1 MTTETNQQEF
11 GFQAEIKQL
20 LHLLSHS
27 LYQNREIAI
36 RELISNAS
44 DALDKFRHITLSE
57 DKYRDD
63 AELEIHLEV
72 NEEENLLVIKDN
84 GIGMTRDELIQN
96 LGTIA
101 HSGSKEFFK
110 SQTGESKKDLSL
122 IGQFGVGFYSA
133 FMLAG
138 KVEVISRSYKEEQGW
153 RWVSDGT
160 GKFTIEEADDVERGT
175 QIRLHLLEDQKE
187 FAGSTRLKHILNT
200 YSTFIP
206 HPIMLED
213 EHVNNQPPI
222 WVEPKSQL
230 DQEKYDNFYQYLTH
244 RTDEKPLWHL
254 HISSDSPFQFH
265 TIMYCPKNNIEK
277 LGFGGYENGLQICA
291 KRILVDRSCRDVLPE
306 YLRFLY
312 GLVDSADLPLNV
324 SRESLQDNTIFRKI
338 RKVLVKQVLGFLE
351 KQAEKEPDNY
361 REFYQEFGIILREGV
376 HNDFENRDR
385 IAGLLRFTS
394 SNHPENLTS
403 LDAYIERASSD
414 QKQIYYISGTDIDS
428 IKKNPNLEIFNKKK
442 IEVLYL
448 SDPVDE
454 IVLANLMAYKEHS
467 ITSIDSSDVDLSD
480 EKDSENKDSDDEK
493 AEEKTESP
501 SGFNRVL
508 ELFKETIG
516 DKVESVRESKRL
528 TESSCCLVNPA
539 GAVSTHLQKVLSM
552 SKQDFEMS
560 KHIFEVNP
568 DAPLVK
574 KLRELSV
581 NSENDDFIRKTG
593 SQMLSVAMLQAGL
606 VPDINEMV
614 DTTDELLQELAS
626 KRSSIITE

>member
-57 DKYRDD
+57 EKYQDEAD
-63 AELEIHLEV
+63 LKIWLEPD
-72 NEEENLLVIKDN
+72 EEENILVIRDN
-84 GIGMTRDELIQN
+84 GVGMTRDELIQN

-101 HSGSKEFFK
+101 HSGSKEFFQ

-133 FMLAG
+133 FMLAE
-138 KVEVISRSYKEEQGW
+138 KVEVVTRSYSEDKGW
-153 RWVSDGT
+153 KWASDGT
-160 GKFTIEEADDVERGT
+160 GSFTIEEAEDVERGT
-175 QIRLHLLEDQKE
+175 QIRLHLLEEQKD
-187 FAGSTRLKHILNT
+187 FATSVRLKHILNK

-206 HPIMLED
+206 HPIMLDD

-230 DQEKYDNFYQYLTH
+230 NQEKYDNFYQYLTH

-265 TIMYCPKNNIEK
+265 TIMYCPKSNFEK

-291 KRILVDRSCRDVLPE
+291 KRILVDQSCREVLPE

-351 KQAEKEPDNY
+351 KQAEKEPEKY
-361 REFYQEFGIILREGV
+361 REFYQEFGAILREGV

-385 IAGLLRFTS
+385 IAGLLRFRS
-394 SNHPENLTS
+394 SNNPENLTS
-403 LDAYIERASSD
+403 LDTYIDRAPTD
-414 QKQIYYISGTDIDS
+414 QKQIYYISGTDLES
-428 IKKNPNLEIFNKKK
+428 IKKNPNLEIFEKKN

-454 IVLANLMAYKEHS
+454 IVLANLMAYKEHT
-467 ITSIDSSDVDLSD
+467 ITSIDSADVDLAKS
-480 EKDSENKDSDDEK
+480 EDSENKDSDKEK
-493 AEEKTESP
+493 AEEKTETP
-501 SGFNRVL
+501 SGFDHVM
-508 ELFKETIG
+508 ELFKETLG
-516 DKVESVRESKRL
+516 DKVEDIRESKRL

-568 DAPLVK
+568 NAPLVK
-574 KLRELSV
+574 RLCELAV
-581 NSENDDFIRKTG
+581 NSENDDFIRNTG
-593 SQMLSVAMLQAGL
+593 TQMLSVAMLQAGL
-606 VPDINEMV
+606 VPDVNEMV
-614 DTTDELLQELAS
+614 KQTDEMLQELAS
-626 KRSSIITE
+626 KRSSIIT